1 MSKEDE
7 VLEELIKIRELL
19 SPPPPPPKPKNI
31 LEEFKQ
37 FLEKYKVIGVAVA
50 FIMAIYL
57 GALIQ
62 SLVNNLVMPIIELFL
77 PGVDWEVFKA
87 GPFRIGAFVGD
98 VITFVIVAFVIF
110 MLIKLTT
117 KFGEYSKKVQE
128 KVGSLIN

>member
-1 MSKEDE
+1 MSEEEE
-7 VLEELIKIRELL
+7 VLEELKKIRELL
-19 SPPPPPPKPKNI
+19 TPPPPPPKPKNM

-77 PGVDWEVFKA
+77 PDVDWEGFKA

-98 VITFVIVAFVIF
+98 VITFVIIAFVIF

>member
-1 MSKEDE
+1 MSEEEE
-7 VLEELIKIRELL
+7 VLEELKKIRELL
-19 SPPPPPPKPKNI
+19 SPAPPPPKPKNM

-62 SLVNNLVMPIIELFL
+62 SLVNNLVMPIIEFFL
-77 PGVDWEVFKA
+77 PGVDWEGFKL

-98 VITFVIVAFVIF
+98 LITFLIVAFVIF